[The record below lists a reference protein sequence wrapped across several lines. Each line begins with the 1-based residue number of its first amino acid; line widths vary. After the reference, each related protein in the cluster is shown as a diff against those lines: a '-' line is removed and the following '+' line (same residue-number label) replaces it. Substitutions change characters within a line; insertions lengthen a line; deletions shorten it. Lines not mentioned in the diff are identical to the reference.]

1 MPVNDRAVLPLAHA
15 LMRPLTERVLALAAD
30 GRPVT
35 DRGFVEEALRWCA
48 AGEAHVRR
56 IPPRSRPTRA
66 LLHAEDAAQFLPAL
80 FGLWSAGIEVCL
92 TGDTLAGTLERLRA
106 GGMVE
111 AGDLLA
117 LDWAQA
123 PADARRMTAL
133 DGGPVEFPEPDDALR
148 TRIRRT
154 PLPESQPLLTLFT
167 SGTTGDPER
176 VPKLL
181 GEVFAEAE
189 SLSEA
194 LHEVG
199 VADDAPFWV
208 SGTVT
213 PQHIYGLLF
222 RALWPLTTRRAVV
235 DGRRLHFE
243 EEAAQRLAEAK
254 RSDVRMLFVSSPSQL
269 SRLSDAGAFAPNLDA
284 LLGAT
289 SSAGP
294 LSDEGALAARRA
306 LGSFPLEILG
316 STETGGMARRR
327 RRLTPEGVLE
337 TPDWRPMP
345 DTEIRVRLESG
356 ELARSGAGRIAIRS
370 NHIAREDWLVGSDRI
385 ELSEEGFRLLGRA
398 DRVVKIEGKRASL
411 TEIESLLKALP
422 EVREARV
429 FKTTGGPNTRD
440 ALAAAVEWSEAGRAL
455 CLASGKLAL
464 VRRIRAALLRSIP
477 ALLAPKRWRFTD
489 AFVRNAEGKIRQAS
503 VEALFDPPPPR
514 MDSARARRGRVA
526 AAARSA
532 LGAPCLVPGPLSR
545 KRDSSGRGPDA
556 SRRPGHARV
565 RAPRRAEPHA
575 LEREESE
582 VQNDDLPRGN
592 ARTSDFSR
600 RRARGPAR
608 QVHLDGVRPSRSGPQ
623 HGHARLR
630 LGPLKAPPTK
640 APHAS
645 GVRRAAHGAKTRP
658 DHGKFGAASPLG
670 RSTGK

>member
-111 AGDLLA
+111 TGDLLA

-123 PADARRMTAL
+123 PAAARRMTAL
-133 DGGPVEFPEPDDALR
+133 DGSPVEFPEPDDALR

-176 VPKLL
+176 VPKRL

-254 RSDVRMLFVSSPSQL
+254 RSGVRMLFVSSPSQL
-269 SRLSDAGAFAPNLDA
+269 SRLSDPGAFAPNLDA

-356 ELARSGAGRIAIRS
+356 ELARTGAGRIAIRS

-429 FKTTGGPNTRD
+429 FKTTGGANARD

-464 VRRIRAALLRSIP
+464 VRRIRASLLRSVP

-503 VEALFDPPPPR
+503 VEALFDPRRPEWIRLEPAADESLRLLVPL
-514 MDSARARRGRVA
+514 SARLAWFQGHFPESAILPGVA
-526 AAARSA
+526 QTLLVDRAMREFGLLDAQSPAPSSVKNLKFKMMTFPEETLELRIS
-532 LGAPCLVPGPLSR
+532 LGDAPEG
-545 KRDSSGRGPDA
+545 
-556 SRRPGHARV
+556 
-565 RAPRRAEPHA
+565 RRAKFIWTEF
-575 LEREESE
+575 
-582 VQNDDLPRGN
+582 G
-592 ARTSDFSR
+592 
-600 RRARGPAR
+600 
-608 QVHLDGVRPSRSGPQ
+608 RPE
-623 HGHARLR
+623 A
-630 LGPLKAPPTK
+630 
-640 APHAS
+640 
-645 GVRRAAHGAKTRP
+645 V
-658 DHGKFGAASPLG
+658 
-670 RSTGK
+670 RSTGTLVYASGR